1 MVHLENGSMI
11 NLENGSMINLEKGSM
26 IHLEKGSMINLE
38 KGSMTHLEKVSS
50 MINLKKE
57 SMIHLEK
64 GSMIDLE
71 KGSQKEIKVGIRG
84 VDVLHLPQEL
94 IDSFRLE
101 LEDNT
106 DLDENKFIIADHT
119 WSSFRVFKLLII
131 SQQDLL

>member
-11 NLENGSMINLEKGSM
+11 NLENGSM

-84 VDVLHLPQEL
+84 VDVLQLPQEL

-106 DLDENKFIIADHT
+106 DLDENKFIIADQT
-119 WSSFRVFKLLII
+119 WSSFCVFKLLII

>member
-1 MVHLENGSMI
+1 
-11 NLENGSMINLEKGSM
+11 MINLEKGSM
-26 IHLEKGSMINLE
+26 IHPEKGSMINLE

-84 VDVLHLPQEL
+84 VDVLQLPQEL

-131 SQQDLL
+131 SQQDVLL

>member
-1 MVHLENGSMI
+1 
-11 NLENGSMINLEKGSM
+11 
-26 IHLEKGSMINLE
+26 
-38 KGSMTHLEKVSS
+38 
-50 MINLKKE
+50 
-57 SMIHLEK
+57 MIHLEK

-84 VDVLHLPQEL
+84 VHVLHLPQEL